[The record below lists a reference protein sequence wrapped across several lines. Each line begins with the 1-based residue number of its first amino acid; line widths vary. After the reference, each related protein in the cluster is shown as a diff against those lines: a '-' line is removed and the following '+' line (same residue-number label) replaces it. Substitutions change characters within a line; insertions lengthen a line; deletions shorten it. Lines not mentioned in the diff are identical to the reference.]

1 MMLIIINI
9 ETVSLDNENGMIDD
23 DDKKIKRRKIYSIQR
38 KEELLDE
45 EDLCQAQEFKKAI
58 QGKIHDNEDDNN
70 DNEDDIGP
78 MPRIELK

>member
-45 EDLCQAQEFKKAI
+45 EDLCQ
-58 QGKIHDNEDDNN
+58 
-70 DNEDDIGP
+70 
-78 MPRIELK
+78 M